1 MKKTTSIIIAA
12 ATLLGS
18 SYAIFAHDHN
28 EQPRSEHSSKHDKS
42 HSSKHGK
49 NQPIFK
55 MIERHLELTEAQQ
68 ASLDKLKQQQKPEHK
83 KKPTLEYYLTLDPS
97 ATNYQQTINQQA
109 ELISQQVKDQFLFD
123 AAMHADI
130 YQILTAPQREQL
142 LSKPKNCKSKKHD
155 KH

>member
-18 SYAIFAHDHN
+18 SYAIFAHDYN
-28 EQPRSEHSSKHDKS
+28 EQHRAEHSSKHDKD
-42 HSSKHGK
+42 HSFKHGK
-49 NQPIFK
+49 NQPIFN
-55 MIERHLELTEAQQ
+55 MIERHLDLSEQQ
-68 ASLDKLKQQQKPEHK
+68 QSSLEKLKQQEKPEREK
-83 KKPTLEYYLTLDPS
+83 KLTLEYYLTLDPS
-97 ATNYQQTINQQA
+97 AANYQQTINQQA

-123 AAMHADI
+123 AAMHAEI

-142 LSKPKNCKSKKHD
+142 LSKPKSCKSKKHD